1 MVQLLSP
8 WPERDPCIITSVF
21 LLLIACYTLA
31 WRPRAKELAMPLLV
45 AGLAS
50 TVYRADRQLEGR
62 PNVALFYADLFCA
75 TFLFCAWAPRASR
88 RVEATLLGTIIALFV
103 TSWMLH
109 FDSKP
114 EWSCLVCVLAHVMSV
129 PAAALFLT
137 K

>member
-1 MVQLLSP
+1 MVQLLSR

-21 LLLIACYTLA
+21 LLLIALYTVA
-31 WRPRAKELAMPLLV
+31 RRPHAKELAVPLLI

-62 PNVALFYADLFCA
+62 PNAALFYADLLCA
-75 TFLFCAWAPRASR
+75 MILFCAWAARASQR
-88 RVEATLLGTIIALFV
+88 IEGALLCTVIALFL
-103 TSWMLH
+103 TSWMFH
-109 FDSKP
+109 FNSKP